1 MNKLFLLLIT
11 IANALAEP
19 TIFYSKFFPGS
30 KPEYVGVLVMRDG
43 AVEYRE
49 AKDEEPMRFRLD
61 KADVD
66 LSRNPMLFK

>member
-1 MNKLFLLLIT
+1 MKLLLLLLST
-11 IANALAEP
+11 IVSSFAAP

-49 AKDEEPMRFRLD
+49 AKDEVLCAFIWTKSTLT
-61 KADVD
+61 
-66 LSRNPMLFK
+66 